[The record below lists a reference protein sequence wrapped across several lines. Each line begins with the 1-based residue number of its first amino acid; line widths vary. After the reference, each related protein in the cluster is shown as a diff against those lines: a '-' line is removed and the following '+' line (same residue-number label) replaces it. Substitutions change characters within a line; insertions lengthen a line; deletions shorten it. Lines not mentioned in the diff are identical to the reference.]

1 MPLLRSRT
9 RVHRARLRF
18 GIAFYLV
25 IALWTLGFAA
35 ILAGHYLLI
44 WWWGE

>member
-18 GIAFYLV
+18 GIAFYMV
-25 IALWTLGFAA
+25 IAAVTLAFAG
-35 ILAGHYLLI
+35 ILAGRYLLG
-44 WWWGE
+44 WW